1 LQSINEETKM
11 DNSLSE
17 KVQWLV
23 DRALISELLFSFAQ
37 ALDTKDVDA
46 YVNGYTKDGVLEL
59 PDPSSTTGEVLI
71 VPRNRMAEFVRKGIA
86 ASYSAT
92 HHISTNHQITITGD
106 IAMSRSYLQAVH
118 VGVTPLDHWDAGG
131 WYDCNYVRT
140 PDGWKFTHVKLT
152 AVWLTG
158 APGNIKP
165 A

>member
-1 LQSINEETKM
+1 MNDTLY
-11 DNSLSE
+11 E

-37 ALDTKDVDA
+37 SLDTKDVDA
-46 YVNGYTKDGVLEL
+46 YVNNYAKNGVLEL
-59 PDPSSTTGEVLI
+59 PDPTSTTGETLI
-71 VPRNRMAEFVRKGIA
+71 IPRSRMAEFVRNGIVKA
-86 ASYSAT
+86 YSAT

-118 VGVTPLDHWDAGG
+118 VGRTPLGHWDAGG

-140 PDGWKFTHVKLT
+140 PEGWKFTHVKLT
-152 AVWLTG
+152 TVWLTG
-158 APGNIKP
+158 TPGSIEP

>member
-1 LQSINEETKM
+1 MN
-11 DNSLSE
+11 DSLSE

-23 DRALISELLFSFAQ
+23 DRAQISELLFSFAR
-37 ALDTKDVDA
+37 ALDSKDVEG
-46 YVNGYTKDGVLEL
+46 YVNNYAEGGVLEL
-59 PDPSSTTGEVLI
+59 PDPTSSTGEVLI
-71 VPRNRMAEFVRKGIA
+71 IPRNRMADFVRKGIVA
-86 ASYSAT
+86 TYSAT
-92 HHISTNHQITITGD
+92 HHISANHQITITGN

-158 APGNIKP
+158 APGSIEP
-165 A
+165 E